1 MWFLFASEDMSS
13 LSPMTGVSLRLSYHA
28 ETNKTMG
35 AQSQFNFPNFIV
47 YINRSEHWKI
57 GHVRYLQREMTLG
70 STVELL
76 AFSLIIFI
84 YTDI

>member
-35 AQSQFNFPNFIV
+35 RSHNLTSQIV